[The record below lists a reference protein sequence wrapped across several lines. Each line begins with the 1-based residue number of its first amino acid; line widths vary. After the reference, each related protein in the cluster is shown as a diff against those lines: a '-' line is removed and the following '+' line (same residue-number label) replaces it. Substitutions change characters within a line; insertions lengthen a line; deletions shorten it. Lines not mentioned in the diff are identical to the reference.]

1 MGGRRAPLPSRAK
14 PSSHGRG
21 RLLFDV
27 DRIIVMRVV
36 VAIVV
41 VAFLYLI
48 LKVSMIAFGG
58 SSARGAKRIE
68 RAVDPNAARTAADVA
83 APSKPEPAP
92 VR

>member
-1 MGGRRAPLPSRAK
+1 MGGRRARVPSRAK
-14 PSSHGRG
+14 PSSGGRG
-21 RLLFDV
+21 RLPFEV
-27 DRIIVMRVV
+27 DRIVVMRVA

-68 RAVDPNAARTAADVA
+68 RAVDTNAARAAADVA
-83 APSKPEPAP
+83 TPSKPEPAP
-92 VR
+92 AR